1 MKDGW
6 LDNICQNPGLN
17 QGPLNLLSNA
27 QPTELF
33 QLLIHHCPVH
43 QTSGS
48 FKTKTR
54 REQDVQ
60 TFGPVDIVGSAMKAA
75 SVSNR

>member
-17 QGPLNLLSNA
+17 QGPLNLLSNGR
-27 QPTELF
+27 PTELF

-48 FKTKTR
+48 FNNKDQ
-54 REQDVQ
+54 E
-60 TFGPVDIVGSAMKAA
+60 GAGCADIWAC
-75 SVSNR
+75 